1 MPIDFV
7 PALVPAGRREA
18 TASIGTNGRPSKSK
32 APASLWRAEPGRL
45 RRIMG
50 SVPGM
55 GLYAGCVG
63 IVRVSAGGHMR
74 RRTPL
79 IALCVATA
87 ALPQPALA
95 RDERSWDHAGSIGR
109 DVLVIAALAVPAAS
123 GDWRG
128 DLQAGESM
136 GAAVLVTGGLK
147 ELLPEWRPDRSDRKS
162 FPSGHT
168 SASFA
173 AAASLQNRYGWKI
186 GIPA

>member
-1 MPIDFV
+1 
-7 PALVPAGRREA
+7 
-18 TASIGTNGRPSKSK
+18 
-32 APASLWRAEPGRL
+32 
-45 RRIMG
+45 
-50 SVPGM
+50 
-55 GLYAGCVG
+55 
-63 IVRVSAGGHMR
+63 MR
-74 RRTPL
+74 RRTTL

-95 RDERSWDHAGSIGR
+95 RDERSWDHASSIGR
-109 DVLVIAALAVPAAS
+109 DVLVVAALAVPAAK

-128 DLQAGESM
+128 DIQAGESM

-186 GIPA
+186 GIPAQMVAAFVGLSRVEARKHHWYDVVAGAAIGEGAGFLLTSRRHENVRILPWGGTDGAGVAVAMRF